1 MEYDLATGVAVL
13 ERTPGTLGRWLSGM
27 PEQWT
32 HQSEGPDT
40 FSPFDVVG
48 HLVHGES
55 TDWLPRVKV
64 ILTHGTAQP
73 FEPFDRFAM
82 YEASRGRSLD
92 DLLARFAELRVANL
106 AELRAL
112 DLTPEQ
118 LALTGMHPRLGRVTM
133 SELLSAWVVHDLDH
147 IYQIARVMAHQYR
160 DAAGPWS
167 FMRVLGGRERQ

>member
-1 MEYDLATGVAVL
+1 MHFDLATGIAVL
-13 ERTPGTLGRWLSGM
+13 ERTPAVLSSWLAGL

-32 HQSEGPDT
+32 QSSEDADT
-40 FSPFDVVG
+40 FSAFDVIG
-48 HLVHGES
+48 HLAQGEL

-64 ILTHGTAQP
+64 ILEHGEAQP

-92 DLLARFAELRVANL
+92 ELLMSFAERRAANL

-112 DLTPEQ
+112 QLTPEQ
-118 LALTGMHPRLGRVTM
+118 LKLTGTHPRLGKVTL

-147 IYQIARVMAHQYR
+147 IHQIARVMAHQYH

-167 FMRVLGGRERQ
+167 FMRVLGGREA